1 MCIRD
6 RSNKYLKVTN
16 LKKSFGGLKAVDVQS
31 LNLNTNELTSIIG
44 PNGAGKTTFFD
55 LISGF
60 QDSDEGKVYLNDKN
74 ITRSQPYSIARLGMI
89 RTFQL
94 TKVFDRMTVLE
105 NMMFS
110 ASTVNNDSFIR
121 SLIRLPSQKTTEKN
135 IKEKSF
141 EIMKD
146 LNIDHMANSYA
157 RELSGGQKKLLELG
171 RSIINDPDILLL
183 DEPLAG
189 VNPKLAEE
197 ILQIILNLS
206 EKGISILMVE
216 HNIEAVMKISQRV
229 IVLAEGMVIA
239 DDTPENVRSNEKVIE
254 AYLGSEN
261 E

>member
-1 MCIRD
+1 M
-6 RSNKYLKVTN
+6 SNKYLEVTN
-16 LKKSFGGLKAVDVQS
+16 LKKSFGGIKAVDVQS
-31 LNLNTNELTSIIG
+31 LNLNRNELTSIIG

-60 QDSDEGKVYLNDKN
+60 QDSDEGKVYLNKKN

-94 TKVFDRMTVLE
+94 TKVFDRMTVWE

-110 ASTVNNDSFIR
+110 ASSVNNDSFMK

-171 RSIINDPDILLL
+171 RSIVNDPSILLL

-239 DDTPENVRSNEKVIE
+239 DDIPENVRTDEKVIE

>member
-1 MCIRD
+1 M
-6 RSNKYLKVTN
+6 SNKYLEVTN
-16 LKKSFGGLKAVDVQS
+16 LKKSFGGIKAVDVES
-31 LNLNTNELTSIIG
+31 LNLNRNELTSIIG

-60 QDSDEGKVYLNDKN
+60 QTNDDGKVYLNNKN
-74 ITRSQPYSIARLGMI
+74 ITKSQPYAIARLGMI

-110 ASTVNNDSFIR
+110 ASTVNNDSFLK
-121 SLIRLPSQKTTEKN
+121 SLVKLPNQKTTENK
-135 IKEKSF
+135 IRDKSF
-141 EIMKD
+141 EIMKE

-157 RELSGGQKKLLELG
+157 REMSGGQKKLLELG
-171 RSIINDPDILLL
+171 RSIINNPSILLL

-197 ILQIILNLS
+197 ILQIILNLAG
-206 EKGISILMVE
+206 KGISILMVE
-216 HNIEAVMKISQRV
+216 HNIEAVMKISERV
-229 IVLAEGMVIA
+229 IVLAEGKVIA
-239 DDTPENVRSNEKVIE
+239 DSTPENIRTDEKVIE

>member
-1 MCIRD
+1 M
-6 RSNKYLKVTN
+6 SNKYLKVTN

-60 QDSDEGKVYLNDKN
+60 QDSDEGKVYLNEKN

-110 ASTVNNDSFIR
+110 ASTVNNDSFIK
-121 SLIRLPSQKTTEKN
+121 SLIRLPSQKTIEKN

-171 RSIINDPDILLL
+171 RSIINDPGILLL

-206 EKGISILMVE
+206 GKGISILMVE

-239 DDTPENVRSNEKVIE
+239 DDTPENVRSDEKVIE

>member
-1 MCIRD
+1 M
-6 RSNKYLKVTN
+6 SNKYLEVTN
-16 LKKSFGGLKAVDVQS
+16 LKKSFGGIKAVDVES
-31 LNLNTNELTSIIG
+31 LKLNRNELTSIIG

-60 QDSDEGKVYLNDKN
+60 QDSDEGKVYLNNKN
-74 ITRSQPYSIARLGMI
+74 ISKSQPYAIARLGMI

-110 ASTVNNDSFIR
+110 ASTVNNDSFLK
-121 SLIRLPSQKTTEKN
+121 SLAKLPSQKTTEKK
-135 IKEKSF
+135 IRDKSF
-141 EIMKD
+141 EIMKE

-157 RELSGGQKKLLELG
+157 REMSGGQKKLLELG
-171 RSIINDPDILLL
+171 RSIINNPSVLLL

-197 ILQIILNLS
+197 ILQIIVNLAG
-206 EKGISILMVE
+206 KGISILMVE
-216 HNIEAVMKISQRV
+216 HNIEAVMKISERV
-229 IVLAEGMVIA
+229 IVLAEGKVIA
-239 DDTPENVRSNEKVIE
+239 DSTPENIRSDEKVIE

>member
-1 MCIRD
+1 M
-6 RSNKYLKVTN
+6 SNKYLKVTN

-229 IVLAEGMVIA
+229 VVLAEGMVIA
-239 DDTPENVRSNEKVIE
+239 DDTPENVRSDEKVIE

>member
-1 MCIRD
+1 M
-6 RSNKYLKVTN
+6 SNKYLKVTN

-31 LNLNTNELTSIIG
+31 LSLNTNELTSIIG

-60 QDSDEGKVYLNDKN
+60 QDSDEGKVYLNEKN

-110 ASTVNNDSFIR
+110 ASTINNDSFIK
-121 SLIRLPSQKTTEKN
+121 SLIRLPSQKTIEKN

-171 RSIINDPDILLL
+171 RSIINDPGILLL

-239 DDTPENVRSNEKVIE
+239 DDTPENVRTDEKVIE
-254 AYLGSEN
+254 AYLGSDN

>member
-1 MCIRD
+1 M
-6 RSNKYLKVTN
+6 SNKYLEVIN
-16 LKKSFGGLKAVDVQS
+16 LKKSFGGIKAVDVES

-60 QDSDEGKVYLNDKN
+60 QTSDEGKVYLNNKN
-74 ITRSQPYSIARLGMI
+74 ITKSQPYAIARLGMI

-110 ASTVNNDSFIR
+110 ASTVNNDSFLKSIVK
-121 SLIRLPSQKTTEKN
+121 LPSQKTTEKK
-135 IKEKSF
+135 IRDKSF
-141 EIMKD
+141 EIMKE

-157 RELSGGQKKLLELG
+157 REMSGGQKKLLELG
-171 RSIINDPDILLL
+171 RSIINNPDILLL

-197 ILQIILNLS
+197 ILQIIVNLA
-206 EKGISILMVE
+206 ERGISILMVE
-216 HNIEAVMKISQRV
+216 HNIEAVMKISERV
-229 IVLAEGMVIA
+229 VVLAEGKVIA
-239 DDTPENVRSNEKVIE
+239 DSTPENIRSDEKVIE

>member
-1 MCIRD
+1 M
-6 RSNKYLKVTN
+6 SNNYLEVTD
-16 LKKSFGGLKAVDVQS
+16 LKKSFGGIKAVDIQS
-31 LNLNTNELTSIIG
+31 LKLSKDQLTSIIG

-60 QDSDEGKVYLNDKN
+60 QDSESGKVYLNDKN
-74 ITRSQPYSIARLGMI
+74 ITKSQPYTIARLGMI

-110 ASTVNNDSFIR
+110 ASKVNNDSFLK
-121 SLIRLPSQKTTEKN
+121 SLIKSQSQKINEKN
-135 IKEKSF
+135 IKDKSF
-141 EIMKD
+141 EIMKE
-146 LNIDHMANSYA
+146 LNIEHLADSYA

-171 RSIINDPDILLL
+171 RSIINDPKILLL

-197 ILQIILNLS
+197 ILEIILNLS

-216 HNIEAVMKISQRV
+216 HNIEAVMKISERV
-229 IVLAEGMVIA
+229 VVLAEGKIIA
-239 DDTPENVRSNEKVIE
+239 DNTPENVRTDENVIN

>member
-1 MCIRD
+1 M
-6 RSNKYLKVTN
+6 SNKYLEVTN
-16 LKKSFGGLKAVDVQS
+16 LKKSFGGIKAVDVQS
-31 LNLNTNELTSIIG
+31 LNLNRNELTSIIG

-60 QDSDEGKVYLNDKN
+60 QDSDEGKVYLNKKN

-110 ASTVNNDSFIR
+110 ASSVNNDSFMK

-171 RSIINDPDILLL
+171 RSIVNDPSILLL

-216 HNIEAVMKISQRV
+216 HNIEAVSYTHLTLPTR
-229 IVLAEGMVIA
+229 
-239 DDTPENVRSNEKVIE
+239 
-254 AYLGSEN
+254 
-261 E
+261 

>member
-1 MCIRD
+1 M
-6 RSNKYLKVTN
+6 SNKYLEVTN
-16 LKKSFGGLKAVDVQS
+16 LKKSFGGIKAVDVQS
-31 LNLNTNELTSIIG
+31 LNLNRNELTSIIG

-60 QDSDEGKVYLNDKN
+60 QDSDEGKVYLNKKN

-110 ASTVNNDSFIR
+110 ASSVNNDSFMK

-141 EIMKD
+141 EILKD

-171 RSIINDPDILLL
+171 RSIVNDPSILLL

-239 DDTPENVRSNEKVIE
+239 DDIPENVRTDEKVIE

>member
-1 MCIRD
+1 M
-6 RSNKYLKVTN
+6 SNKYLEVTN

-31 LNLNTNELTSIIG
+31 LNLNKNELTSIIG

-60 QDSDEGKVYLNDKN
+60 QDSDQGKVYLNKKN
-74 ITRSQPYSIARLGMI
+74 ITKSQPYSIARLGMI

-110 ASTVNNDSFIR
+110 ASTVNNDSFIK
-121 SLIRLPSQKTTEKN
+121 SLVRLPSQKTIEKN

-171 RSIINDPDILLL
+171 RSIVNDPDILLL

-229 IVLAEGMVIA
+229 IVFAEGMVIA
-239 DDTPENVRSNEKVIE
+239 DDKPENVRTDENVIE

>member
-1 MCIRD
+1 M
-6 RSNKYLKVTN
+6 SNNYLEVTN
-16 LKKSFGGLKAVDVQS
+16 LKKSFGGLQAVNVES
-31 LNLNTNELTSIIG
+31 IKLKKNELTSIIG

-60 QDSDEGKVYLNDKN
+60 QDSDDGKVILNDKN
-74 ITRSQPYSIARLGMI
+74 ITKSQSYTIARLGMV

-110 ASTVNNDSFIR
+110 ASKVDNDSFIK
-121 SLIRLPSQKTTEKN
+121 SLVKPPSQKNKEID

-141 EIMKD
+141 EVMKN
-146 LNIDHMANSYA
+146 LNIEHMANSYA

-171 RSIINDPDILLL
+171 RSIINDPEILLL

-197 ILQIILNLS
+197 ILEIIMNLS
-206 EKGISILMVE
+206 KNGISILMVE
-216 HNIEAVMKISQRV
+216 HNIEAVMKISERV
-229 IVLAEGMVIA
+229 IVFAEGKVIA
-239 DDTPENVRSNEKVIE
+239 DDIPENVRNDKKVIE

>member
-1 MCIRD
+1 M
-6 RSNKYLKVTN
+6 SNKYLKVTN

-31 LNLNTNELTSIIG
+31 LNLNTNELTSIIW

-135 IKEKSF
+135 IKERSF

-229 IVLAEGMVIA
+229 IVLAEGMV
-239 DDTPENVRSNEKVIE
+239 TVSYTHLPLPTNREV
-254 AYLGSEN
+254 
-261 E
+261 

>member
-1 MCIRD
+1 M
-6 RSNKYLKVTN
+6 SNKYLEVTN
-16 LKKSFGGLKAVDVQS
+16 LKKSFGGIKAVDVES
-31 LNLNTNELTSIIG
+31 LNLNRNELTSIIG

-60 QDSDEGKVYLNDKN
+60 QDSDEGKVYLNNKN
-74 ITRSQPYSIARLGMI
+74 ITKSQPYAIARLGMI

-110 ASTVNNDSFIR
+110 ASTVNNDSFLKSIAK
-121 SLIRLPSQKTTEKN
+121 LPSQKTTEKK
-135 IKEKSF
+135 IRDKSF
-141 EIMKD
+141 EIMKE

-157 RELSGGQKKLLELG
+157 REMSGGQKKLLELG
-171 RSIINDPDILLL
+171 RSIINNPSVLLL

-197 ILQIILNLS
+197 ILQIIVNLAG
-206 EKGISILMVE
+206 KGISILMVE
-216 HNIEAVMKISQRV
+216 HNIEAVMKISERV
-229 IVLAEGMVIA
+229 IVLAEGKVIA
-239 DDTPENVRSNEKVIE
+239 DSTPENIRTDEKVIE

>member
-1 MCIRD
+1 M
-6 RSNKYLKVTN
+6 SNKYLEVIN
-16 LKKSFGGLKAVDVQS
+16 LKKSFGGIKAVDVES

-60 QDSDEGKVYLNDKN
+60 QTSDEGKVYLNNKN
-74 ITRSQPYSIARLGMI
+74 ITKSQPYAIARLGMI

-110 ASTVNNDSFIR
+110 ASTVNNDSFLKSIFK
-121 SLIRLPSQKTTEKN
+121 LPSQKTSEKK
-135 IKEKSF
+135 IRDKSF
-141 EIMKD
+141 EIMKE

-157 RELSGGQKKLLELG
+157 REMSGGQKKLLELG
-171 RSIINDPDILLL
+171 RSIINNPDVLLL

-197 ILQIILNLS
+197 ILQIIVNLA

-216 HNIEAVMKISQRV
+216 HNIEAVMKISERV
-229 IVLAEGMVIA
+229 IVLAEGKVIA
-239 DDTPENVRSNEKVIE
+239 DSTPENIRSDEKVIE

>member
-1 MCIRD
+1 M
-6 RSNKYLKVTN
+6 SNKYLEVTN
-16 LKKSFGGLKAVDVQS
+16 LKKSFGGIKAVDVES
-31 LNLNTNELTSIIG
+31 LNLNRNELTSIIG

-60 QDSDEGKVYLNDKN
+60 QDSDEGKVYLNNKN
-74 ITRSQPYSIARLGMI
+74 ISKSQPYAIARLGMI

-110 ASTVNNDSFIR
+110 ASTVNNDSFLK
-121 SLIRLPSQKTTEKN
+121 SLTKLPSQKTTEKK
-135 IKEKSF
+135 IRDKSF
-141 EIMKD
+141 EIMKE

-157 RELSGGQKKLLELG
+157 REMSGGQKKLLELG
-171 RSIINDPDILLL
+171 RSIINNPSVLLL

-197 ILQIILNLS
+197 ILQIIVNLAG
-206 EKGISILMVE
+206 KGISILMVE
-216 HNIEAVMKISQRV
+216 HNIEAVMKISERV
-229 IVLAEGMVIA
+229 IVLAEGKVIA
-239 DDTPENVRSNEKVIE
+239 DSTPENIRTDEKVIE

>member
-1 MCIRD
+1 M
-6 RSNKYLKVTN
+6 SNKYLKVTN

-239 DDTPENVRSNEKVIE
+239 DDTPENVRSDEKVIE

>member
-1 MCIRD
+1 M
-6 RSNKYLKVTN
+6 SNKYLEVTN
-16 LKKSFGGLKAVDVQS
+16 LKKSFGGIKAVDVES
-31 LNLNTNELTSIIG
+31 LNLNRNELTSIIG

-60 QDSDEGKVYLNDKN
+60 QDSDEGKVYLNNKN
-74 ITRSQPYSIARLGMI
+74 ISKSQPYAIARLGMI

-110 ASTVNNDSFIR
+110 ASNVNNDSFLK
-121 SLIRLPSQKTTEKN
+121 SLAKLPSQKTTEKK
-135 IKEKSF
+135 IRDKSF
-141 EIMKD
+141 EIMKE

-157 RELSGGQKKLLELG
+157 REMSGGQKKLLELG
-171 RSIINDPDILLL
+171 RSIINNPSILLL

-197 ILQIILNLS
+197 ILQIIVNLAG
-206 EKGISILMVE
+206 KGISILMVE
-216 HNIEAVMKISQRV
+216 HNIEAVMKISERV
-229 IVLAEGMVIA
+229 IVLAEGKVIA
-239 DDTPENVRSNEKVIE
+239 DSTPENIRTDEKVIE

>member
-1 MCIRD
+1 M
-6 RSNKYLKVTN
+6 SNKYLEVTN

-31 LNLNTNELTSIIG
+31 LNLNKNELTSIIG

-60 QDSDEGKVYLNDKN
+60 QDSDEGKVYLNKKN
-74 ITRSQPYSIARLGMI
+74 ITKSQPYSIARLGMI

-110 ASTVNNDSFIR
+110 ASTVNNDSFIK
-121 SLIRLPSQKTTEKN
+121 SLVRLPSQKTIEKN

-171 RSIINDPDILLL
+171 RSIVNDPDILLL

-229 IVLAEGMVIA
+229 IVFAEGMVIA
-239 DDTPENVRSNEKVIE
+239 DDKPENVRTDEKVIE

>member
-1 MCIRD
+1 MLNNIL
-6 RSNKYLKVTN
+6 SVSSIT
-16 LKKSFGGLKAVDVQS
+16 KSFGGLEAVNVENFQINSNEITS
-31 LNLNTNELTSIIG
+31 LIG

-60 QDSDEGKVYLNDKN
+60 QDSDEGKVYLNKKN
-74 ITRSQPYSIARLGMI
+74 ITKSQPYSIARLGMI

-110 ASTVNNDSFIR
+110 ASTVNNDSFIK
-121 SLIRLPSQKTTEKN
+121 SLIRLPSQKTIEKN

-141 EIMKD
+141 EIMKN

-171 RSIINDPDILLL
+171 RSIVNDPDILLL

-229 IVLAEGMVIA
+229 IVFAEGMVIA
-239 DDTPENVRSNEKVIE
+239 DDKPENVRTDEKVIE

>member
-1 MCIRD
+1 M
-6 RSNKYLKVTN
+6 SNKYLEVTN

-31 LNLNTNELTSIIG
+31 LNLNKNELTSIIG

-60 QDSDEGKVYLNDKN
+60 QDSDEGKVYLNKKN
-74 ITRSQPYSIARLGMI
+74 ITKSQPYSIARLGMI

-110 ASTVNNDSFIR
+110 ASTVNNDSFIK
-121 SLIRLPSQKTTEKN
+121 SLVRLPSQKTIEKN

-171 RSIINDPDILLL
+171 RSIVNDPDILLL

-206 EKGISILMVE
+206 KKGISILMVE

-229 IVLAEGMVIA
+229 VVFAEGMVIA
-239 DDTPENVRSNEKVIE
+239 DDKPENVRTDEKVIE

>member
-1 MCIRD
+1 M
-6 RSNKYLKVTN
+6 SNKYLEVTN
-16 LKKSFGGLKAVDVQS
+16 LKKSFGGIKAVDVES
-31 LNLNTNELTSIIG
+31 LNLNRNELTSIIG

-60 QDSDEGKVYLNDKN
+60 QDSDEGKVYLNNKN
-74 ITRSQPYSIARLGMI
+74 ISKSQPYAIARLGMI

-110 ASTVNNDSFIR
+110 ASTVNNDSFLK
-121 SLIRLPSQKTTEKN
+121 SLAKLPSQKTTEKK
-135 IKEKSF
+135 IRDKSF
-141 EIMKD
+141 EIMKE

-157 RELSGGQKKLLELG
+157 REMSGGQKKLLELG
-171 RSIINDPDILLL
+171 RSRINHPSILLL

-197 ILQIILNLS
+197 ILQIILNLAG
-206 EKGISILMVE
+206 KGISILMVE
-216 HNIEAVMKISQRV
+216 HNIEAVMKISERV
-229 IVLAEGMVIA
+229 IVLAEGKVIA
-239 DDTPENVRSNEKVIE
+239 DSTPENIRTDEKVIE

>member
-1 MCIRD
+1 M
-6 RSNKYLKVTN
+6 SNKYLEVIN
-16 LKKSFGGLKAVDVQS
+16 LKKSFGGIKAVDVES

-60 QDSDEGKVYLNDKN
+60 QTSDEGKVYLNNKN
-74 ITRSQPYSIARLGMI
+74 ITKSQPYAIARLGMI

-110 ASTVNNDSFIR
+110 ASTVNNDSFLK
-121 SLIRLPSQKTTEKN
+121 SLAKLPSQKTTEKK
-135 IKEKSF
+135 IRDKSF
-141 EIMKD
+141 EIMKE

-157 RELSGGQKKLLELG
+157 REMSGGQKKLLELG
-171 RSIINDPDILLL
+171 RSIINNPSILLL

-197 ILQIILNLS
+197 ILQIIVNLA
-206 EKGISILMVE
+206 ERGISILMVE
-216 HNIEAVMKISQRV
+216 HNIEAVMKISERV
-229 IVLAEGMVIA
+229 IVLAEGKVIA
-239 DDTPENVRSNEKVIE
+239 DSTPENIRSDEKVIE

>member
-1 MCIRD
+1 M
-6 RSNKYLKVTN
+6 SNKYLEVTN

-31 LNLNTNELTSIIG
+31 LNLNKNELTSIIG

-60 QDSDEGKVYLNDKN
+60 QDSDEGKVYLNKKN
-74 ITRSQPYSIARLGMI
+74 ITKSQPYSIARLGMI

-110 ASTVNNDSFIR
+110 ASTVNNDSFIK
-121 SLIRLPSQKTTEKN
+121 SLVRLPSQKTIEKN

-157 RELSGGQKKLLELG
+157 REMSGGQKKLLELG
-171 RSIINDPDILLL
+171 RSIVNDPDILLL

-229 IVLAEGMVIA
+229 VVFAEGMVIA
-239 DDTPENVRSNEKVIE
+239 DDKPENVRTDEKVIE

>member
-1 MCIRD
+1 MYKR
-6 RSNKYLKVTN
+6 
-16 LKKSFGGLKAVDVQS
+16 Q
-31 LNLNTNELTSIIG
+31 

-60 QDSDEGKVYLNDKN
+60 QDSDEGKVYLNKKN
-74 ITRSQPYSIARLGMI
+74 ITKSQPYSIARLGMI

-110 ASTVNNDSFIR
+110 ASTVNNDSFIK
-121 SLIRLPSQKTTEKN
+121 SLIRLPSQKTIEKN

-171 RSIINDPDILLL
+171 RSIVNDPDILLL

-229 IVLAEGMVIA
+229 VVFAEGMVIA
-239 DDTPENVRSNEKVIE
+239 DDKPENVRTDEKVIE

>member
-1 MCIRD
+1 M
-6 RSNKYLKVTN
+6 SNKYLKVTN

-206 EKGISILMVE
+206 EKGITILMVE

-239 DDTPENVRSNEKVIE
+239 DDTPENVRSDEKVIE